1 MLTITQ
7 EVQALVRDRHE
18 TLRLSAQ
25 TASDCQALCTKL
37 RAELVRLR
45 QTIEAGHECEWAT
58 QTEESEDPGRVV
70 TPRVSENLMKSQC
83 T

>member
-45 QTIEAGHECEWAT
+45 QTIEAGHECLASGQHKLRRAKTLDEW
-58 QTEESEDPGRVV
+58 
-70 TPRVSENLMKSQC
+70 
-83 T
+83 